1 MTAVEIWVVETMIF
15 PILPVD
21 FLVGIPVGW
30 AAMAGAYEI
39 NRIIDYPGRTPDG
52 FTGGVPEKLSG
63 PQQTWPMSWV
73 KTMEIHRGKMG
84 KYGNQMFSTN
94 FWG

>member
-1 MTAVEIWVVETMIF
+1 M
-15 PILPVD
+15 LHLD
-21 FLVGIPVGW
+21 FLVGMPVGW

-73 KTMEIHRGKMG
+73 KTMEIHRGEDG
-84 KYGNQMFSTN
+84 KIWEPDVLNQLLGVT
-94 FWG
+94 